1 MEPQTPKQTKLTKT
15 MNKSGGLKT
24 NSRFESL
31 KSSAPSAN
39 SFSRPSSRYGRDEP
53 SRQTQGGYSSQSR
66 KTYASQSQGAYVP
79 KSRNTSGSNSFFAV
93 KKEPKK
99 EFSAK
104 AEMFPTLQQDEV
116 KKESTETSILDFTS
130 AVKRKKK
137 TKKKW
142 EGTRMEA
149 KPGYVVLYYDE
160 CGRMQRVYGEG
171 VSETNEAPTP
181 NRAVILSAMV
191 SRWQERRDYLN
202 ETHGSLSPYYG
213 QKSLLEE
220 PDEDSFDN
228 WGDYGSDVD
237 GEPEDDFDGDY

>member
-1 MEPQTPKQTKLTKT
+1 METQTPKQTKLTKT

-31 KSSAPSAN
+31 KSSAPSDN

-53 SRQTQGGYSSQSR
+53 SKQTQGSYASQSR
-66 KTYASQSQGAYVP
+66 GSYASQSQGAYAP

-99 EFSAK
+99 EFLSK
-104 AEMFPTLQQDEV
+104 DEMFPTFQQAEI
-116 KKESTETSILDFTS
+116 KKKSTEMSTLDFTS

-171 VSETNEAPTP
+171 ASETNEAPVP
-181 NRAVILSAMV
+181 NRAVILNAMV
-191 SRWQERRDYLN
+191 ARWQERRDYLN
-202 ETHGSLSPYYG
+202 ETHGCLSPYYG

-220 PDEDSFDN
+220 PDEDCFDN
-228 WGDYGSDVD
+228 WGDNGSDVD

>member
-1 MEPQTPKQTKLTKT
+1 MKQQSPKQTKLTKT

-31 KSSAPSAN
+31 KSSAPSDN
-39 SFSRPSSRYGRDEP
+39 SFTRPSSRYGRDAP
-53 SRQTQGGYSSQSR
+53 R
-66 KTYASQSQGAYVP
+66 
-79 KSRNTSGSNSFFAV
+79 SRNTGSKSFVEF

-104 AEMFPTLQQDEV
+104 AEMFPTLQQAKV
-116 KKESTETSILDFTS
+116 KKETTETPTLDFTS
-130 AVKRKKK
+130 ALKRKKK

-149 KPGYVVLYYDE
+149 NPGWVVLYYDE

-171 VSETNEAPTP
+171 ASEMIETPTP
-181 NRAVILSAMV
+181 NRAAILNRMV
-191 SRWQERRDYLN
+191 ARWQERRDYLN

-220 PDEDSFDN
+220 PDEDDYDN
-228 WGDYGSDVD
+228 WGDNGSDVD
-237 GEPEDDFDGDY
+237 GEPDDDFDGDY

>member
-1 MEPQTPKQTKLTKT
+1 
-15 MNKSGGLKT
+15 MNKTGELKT

-31 KSSAPSAN
+31 KNSAPSAN
-39 SFSRPSSRYGRDEP
+39 SFTRPSSRYGRDDP
-53 SRQTQGGYSSQSR
+53 PRQSR
-66 KTYASQSQGAYVP
+66 GTYAPQSRGAYAP
-79 KSRNTSGSNSFFAV
+79 QSRNTGSNSFVAV

-104 AEMFPTLQQDEV
+104 AEMFPTLQQAEV
-116 KKESTETSILDFTS
+116 KKETTEAPALDFSS
-130 AVKRKKK
+130 ALKRKKK

-149 KPGYVVLYYDE
+149 KPGWVVLYYDE

-171 VSETNEAPTP
+171 TSETNEAPAP
-181 NRAVILSAMV
+181 NRAAILHAMV
-191 SRWQERRDYLN
+191 ARWQERRDYLN

-220 PDEDSFDN
+220 PDEDCFDN
-228 WGDYGSDVD
+228 WGDNGADID